1 VTLYYIHTYI
11 TFISENKMNTITLMT
26 TVLIHDCSYYDT
38 NIVLITMGITAGVCL
53 AISIFAIQTKVD
65 HAWLTV

>member
-1 VTLYYIHTYI
+1 
-11 TFISENKMNTITLMT
+11 MNTITLMT